1 MIKLNVPQC
10 SLLIKNLDNV
20 GYLPLSEWK
29 KLDDIVVAIKTSNT
43 YNDLFESVK
52 AKAEDIMKEL
62 KEKNEPL
69 DKEANELYEKL
80 GKVEGKG
87 AKKEK
92 KKISIKLQE
101 LATEWDK
108 NLKVAQQTL
117 LDFQDHTMDLD
128 AREIY
133 IIEVEDEFYKVLDA
147 KFHIWDKAFN
157 PEDKTS
163 GFVERLDTDSLKWEM
178 EIPGS
183 TDTKNEI
190 SDAK

>member
-43 YNDLFESVK
+43 YNDLFENVK
-52 AKAEDIMKEL
+52 AKAEDIMKEI

-92 KKISIKLQE
+92 KKISIRLQE

-117 LDFQDHTMDLD
+117 LDYQDHTMDLD
-128 AREIY
+128 ARETY

-157 PEDKTS
+157 SEDKTS
-163 GFVERLDTDSLKWEM
+163 GFVERLDTDNLKWEI
-178 EIPGS
+178 EIPVS
-183 TDTKNEI
+183 TDAKNEI

>member
-43 YNDLFESVK
+43 YNDLFENVK

-92 KKISIKLQE
+92 KKISIRLQE

-117 LDFQDHTMDLD
+117 LDYQDHTMDLD
-128 AREIY
+128 ARETY

-157 PEDKTS
+157 SEDKTS
-163 GFVERLDTDSLKWEM
+163 GFVERLDTDNLKWEI
-178 EIPGS
+178 EIPVS
-183 TDTKNEI
+183 TDAKNEI